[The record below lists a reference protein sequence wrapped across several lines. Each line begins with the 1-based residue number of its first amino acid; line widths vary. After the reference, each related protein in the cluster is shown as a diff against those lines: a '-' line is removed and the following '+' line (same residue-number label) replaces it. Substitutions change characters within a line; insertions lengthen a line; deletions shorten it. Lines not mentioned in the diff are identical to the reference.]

1 MSGQRAFIESHGMHK
16 PLISAAD
23 VERNADEKQRGGQRH
38 DQRSEPRP
46 PIVPES
52 RMAPDDQAEYVEQ
65 RPPTALPAF
74 REIAQDGIAL
84 IPIQQPSRPFC
95 E

>member
-1 MSGQRAFIESHGMHK
+1 MSGQCAFIESHGMHE

-23 VERNADEKQRGGQRH
+23 VERNAYEKQRGWQRH

-46 PIVPES
+46 PIVPQS

-65 RPPTALPAF
+65 RPPAALSAF
-74 REIAQDGIAL
+74 REITQDGVAL
-84 IPIQQPSRPFC
+84 IPIQQPGRPFC
-95 E
+95 Q